1 MDRSA
6 KSRVFSCDFCER
18 EMSACDYEKENG
30 PGVLNTY
37 DKGKENNVGSSQL
50 DSDGQNC
57 QTNLLGENPNALSKD
72 GNPCQHSAERE
83 KNNGQRLDWCCL
95 LQDLDSSKADLA
107 WHIYLQK
114 APRVDMQVVLNDKDK
129 ELISGN
135 SKDGEETRCVDNGPA
150 NLVLPQPSQKCF
162 NEGDAWCCICH
173 SSILEMGEWKQLL
186 QLPCGHGY
194 HSECIAKWLG
204 ANNTCPLCRYQLPSC
219 S

>member
-1 MDRSA
+1 
-6 KSRVFSCDFCER
+6 
-18 EMSACDYEKENG
+18 
-30 PGVLNTY
+30 
-37 DKGKENNVGSSQL
+37 
-50 DSDGQNC
+50 SDGQNC

-83 KNNGQRLDWCCL
+83 KNNGQRYSNDTEKTLISEICYTL
-95 LQDLDSSKADLA
+95 PVRVTF
-107 WHIYLQK
+107 HIANYATFANHFPQK